1 VRAAARPTS
10 WAFVVLNWN
19 GREDT
24 LRCLAAL
31 RAVHGE
37 HRVYVADNGS
47 ADGSLAA
54 IGAAHPEAV
63 LIENGAN
70 LGYAGG
76 NNPAIERA
84 VADGAEW
91 VVLLNNDA
99 WPDPDVLRA
108 LGEAAAQ
115 RPDAGV
121 LAGMLL
127 FEDGRVQW
135 AGQRLGLR
143 SGYSGRPRGYGRPL
157 AEVDVHRGDPQPV
170 ARGVGALMA
179 VSRAAIERV
188 GVFDDDLFAYVED
201 VDWCLRIRAAGF
213 GCFFVPEARAVH
225 ALSASTGGD
234 AGSTATLYYG
244 ARNTI
249 VVCERHRPLGTAGT
263 LLRRATIAA
272 TFLLRAATVQR
283 SRAAFAAVAEGVR
296 DGVRRR
302 LGPR

>member
-1 VRAAARPTS
+1 MS

-24 LRCLAAL
+24 LRCLTAL

-47 ADGSLAA
+47 ADGSVEA
-54 IGAAHPEAV
+54 IRSSHPEAV

-99 WPDPDVLRA
+99 QVDPDAMRA
-108 LGEAAAQ
+108 FAGAAKKQ
-115 RPDAGV
+115 PDAGV

-143 SGYSGRPRGYGRPL
+143 SGYSGRPHGYGKPL
-157 AEVDVHRGDPQPV
+157 AEADVLRGDPVRVP
-170 ARGVGALMA
+170 RGVGALMA
-179 VSRAAIERV
+179 VSREAIAAA

-213 GCFFVPEARAVH
+213 GCFLVPNARAVH

-249 VVCERHRPLGTAGT
+249 VVCERHLPLGVVGT
-263 LLRRATIAA
+263 TLRRATIAL
-272 TFLLRAATVQR
+272 TFALRAATVQR
-283 SRAAFAAVAEGVR
+283 SRAAFAAVASGVR
-296 DGVRRR
+296 DGIARR
-302 LGPR
+302 LGPRRS

>member
-1 VRAAARPTS
+1 MT

-47 ADGSLAA
+47 TDGSAEA
-54 IGAAHPEAV
+54 IRAAHPEAV

-76 NNPAIERA
+76 NNPAIARA

-99 WPDPDVLRA
+99 RPDPDVLRA
-108 LGEAAAQ
+108 FAGAAKR

-143 SGYSGRPRGYGRPL
+143 TGYSGRPRGYGEPES
-157 AEVDVHRGDPQPV
+157 EVALGNGEPEPV

-179 VSRAAIERV
+179 VSRAAIEAA
-188 GVFDDDLFAYVED
+188 GTFDDDLFAYVED
-201 VDWCLRIRAAGF
+201 VDWCLRIREAGF
-213 GCFFVPEARAVH
+213 GCYFVSGARAVH

-234 AGSTATLYYG
+234 AASTATLYYG

-249 VVCERHRPLGTAGT
+249 VVCERHKPLGPLSTW
-263 LLRRATIAA
+263 LRRASIAL
-272 TFLLRAATVQR
+272 TFALRAATVQR

-296 DGVRRR
+296 DGISRR
-302 LGPR
+302 LGPRGR

>member
-1 VRAAARPTS
+1 MT

-47 ADGSLAA
+47 SDGSVEA
-54 IGAAHPEAV
+54 IAAAHPEAV

-76 NNPAIERA
+76 NNPAIARA
-84 VADGAEW
+84 IEDGAEW

-99 WPDPDVLRA
+99 RPDPDVLRA
-108 LGEAAAQ
+108 FGGAAKR

-143 SGYSGRPRGYGRPL
+143 SGYSGRPRGYGKTPERAL
-157 AEVDVHRGDPQPV
+157 FELRGDPRPV

-179 VSRAAIERV
+179 VSRAAIEAV
-188 GVFDDDLFAYVED
+188 GTFDDELFAYVED
-201 VDWCLRIRAAGF
+201 VDWCLRIREAGF
-213 GCFFVPEARAVH
+213 GCYFVSGARAIH

-249 VVCERHRPLGTAGT
+249 VVCERHQPLGLTGT
-263 LLRRATIAA
+263 WLRRATIAL
-272 TFLLRAATVQR
+272 TFALRAATVQR
-283 SRAAFAAVAEGVR
+283 SRAAFAAVADGVR
-296 DGVRRR
+296 DGVTRR
-302 LGPR
+302 LGPRA

>member
-1 VRAAARPTS
+1 VS

-24 LRCLAAL
+24 LRCLEAL
-31 RAVHGE
+31 RAVRGE

-47 ADGSLAA
+47 ADGSVEA
-54 IGAAHPEAV
+54 IRAAHPEAV

-76 NNPAIERA
+76 NNPAIARA
-84 VADGAEW
+84 VEDGAEW

-99 WPDPDVLRA
+99 RPDPGVLA
-108 LGEAAAQ
+108 AFAAAAA
-115 RPDAGV
+115 RHADAGV

-143 SGYSGRPRGYGRPL
+143 SGYSGRPRGYGKQL
-157 AEVDVHRGDPQPV
+157 AEAGIGTAPEPV

-188 GVFDDDLFAYVED
+188 GVFDHDLFAYVED

-213 GCFFVPEARAVH
+213 GCYFVPDARAIH

-234 AGSTATLYYG
+234 TGSTATLYYG

-249 VVCERHRPLGTAGT
+249 VVCERHLPLNPVGTW
-263 LLRRATIAA
+263 LRRTTIAL
-272 TFLLRAATVQR
+272 TFTLRAATVQR
-283 SRAAFAAVAEGVR
+283 SRAAFTAVAAGIR
-296 DGVRRR
+296 DGIARR
-302 LGPR
+302 LGPRSEPRGD